1 MPSLMNGL
9 STMGQGVA
17 AFAGTAG
24 LEAQRSQLAQQ
35 QAILADQLATTRET
49 ALQGQQQQATAGLQ
63 ASAQTFQA
71 GQSTQSQAAEMART
85 QVSEAGATARTLAQI
100 NAPPDVVKVLRA
112 FHMMPDDAAG
122 GGGGSAAAAPAPSN
136 GAAAPSD
143 TSAFAIDGSNAA
155 PGEASAMPTGAS
167 AGPTAPSG
175 AASAAPTNPNADM
188 AKILVMKSLGLGT
201 PGSDVANRAALAAD
215 VNNDPQFKYATEGQ
229 KATEIMTREAV
240 ATGKMADPA
249 TRQLMGTAI
258 GNYQLPGLSNY
269 ALAKPGGPEIMAA
282 ALKANPDY
290 QAARYPEVNAAMT
303 AFGSGTQGNIVRSI
317 NVGVQHLSVVDQAG
331 AALANNDTRTLNS
344 LKNIFES
351 QFGRPEPTTFDAL
364 KQIVGTEVE
373 KAVAGGIG
381 ASADR
386 DRLMEALD
394 RANSPAQLQAVTNG
408 FRSLM
413 VGQLAGLKTQ
423 YDDATGMKTG
433 PFAFD
438 NKLVPETKT
447 ALGNFH
453 GTPTAAP
460 PVPQPAAPTP
470 GIPAWVKPGDQY
482 SPSRGQARTAD
493 GSIYEAPE

>member
-1 MPSLMNGL
+1 
-9 STMGQGVA
+9 
-17 AFAGTAG
+17 
-24 LEAQRSQLAQQ
+24 
-35 QAILADQLATTRET
+35 
-49 ALQGQQQQATAGLQ
+49 
-63 ASAQTFQA
+63 
-71 GQSTQSQAAEMART
+71 MART
-85 QVSEAGATARTLAQI
+85 QVSEAGATARTMATV
-100 NAPPDVVKVLRA
+100 NAPPDVIKILNA
-112 FHMMPDDAAG
+112 LHMMPDQTAAG
-122 GGGGSAAAAPAPSN
+122 SGGGSAAAAAPAPSD

-155 PGEASAMPTGAS
+155 PSAQTGGA
-167 AGPTAPSG
+167 AGPASPGG
-175 AASAAPTNPNADM
+175 AASTAPTNQNAN
-188 AKILVMKSLGLGT
+188 LGQTIVEKALLGYT
-201 PGSDVANRAALAAD
+201 PGSDAANRAAIASD
-215 VNNDPQFKYATEGQ
+215 INNDPQFKYATAGQ
-229 KATEIMTREAV
+229 KAVEAEMREAV

-303 AFGSGTQGNIVRSI
+303 AFGTGTQGNIVRSI
-317 NVGVQHLSVVDQAG
+317 NVGVQHLAVVDQAG
-331 AALANNDTRTLNS
+331 AALANHDTRTLNS
-344 LKNIFES
+344 LQNEFES

-386 DRLMEALD
+386 DRLMQALD

-470 GIPAWVKPGDQY
+470 GIPAWVKPGEL
-482 SPSRGQARTAD
+482 SAAHLARS
-493 GSIYEAPE
+493 GPHRRRQHLCQAPE